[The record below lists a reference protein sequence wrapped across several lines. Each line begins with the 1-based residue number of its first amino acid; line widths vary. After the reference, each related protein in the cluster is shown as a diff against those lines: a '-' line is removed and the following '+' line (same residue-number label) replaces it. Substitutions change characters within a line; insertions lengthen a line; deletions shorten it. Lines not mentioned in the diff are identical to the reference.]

1 MAEPRVIGE
10 FTDYDGMLAAVRAR
24 INELSINGER
34 FDEYAGL
41 PRGYLSKLTGVHP
54 QRRIAMTSMGVLFSA
69 LGICCVMIENP
80 AATARLKRRLVPN
93 QSSYMPPT
101 YTHVIVTNRKW
112 ARIQKLGH
120 QARQA
125 VWNKLTPRQR
135 SDMMRA
141 LALKRWRKGAS

>member
-1 MAEPRVIGE
+1 MAEARVIGE
-10 FTDYDGMLAAVRAR
+10 FINYDGMLAAVRAR
-24 INELSINGER
+24 VNELQINGER
-34 FDEYAGL
+34 FDEFAGL
-41 PRGYLSKLTGVHP
+41 PRGYLSKLIGANPT
-54 QRRIAMTSMGVLFSA
+54 RRISMVSMGPLFSA

-80 AATARLKRRLVPN
+80 SATARLKGRLETN
-93 QSSYMPPT
+93 QSNYMRPT

-141 LALKRWRKGAS
+141 LALKRWQKADR